1 MQRAEIHSTVT
12 AFLCRFTPPKQIAD
26 NDEHMAEEADLIV
39 NEVARFAPG
48 TGFPDWWREVG
59 TELVRRMKTRAWPML
74 GEVEA
79 ACRAVN
85 DRSGHSGPKGGNSRE
100 VEAKCIDMMADW
112 HAKFGTEMPRMGK
125 PERTAEL
132 IRRGVLA
139 SERDARFKR
148 YTLSAHQERR
158 AVEQPPTRDE
168 WRHHVRVT
176 ARLRGI
182 SEAEAE
188 ASLRMESRTPMDRSG
203 AAIPDKS
210 APYDRNRF
218 AA

>member
-1 MQRAEIHSTVT
+1 MISQRETHLTQRFNE
-12 AFLCRFTPPKQIAD
+12 FLD
-26 NDEHMAEEADLIV
+26 
-39 NEVARFAPG
+39 RFAPPRSIANNPTAMQQDADDMLRTVLRYAPSNG
-48 TGFPDWWREVG
+48 YSEWLDRVLRDLQEGMTTRSWPAPGELARACKAASSVG
-59 TELVRRMKTRAWPML
+59 QPQGAASNTEGRV
-74 GEVEA
+74 V
-79 ACRAVN
+79 
-85 DRSGHSGPKGGNSRE
+85 
-100 VEAKCIDMMADW
+100 DMMADW

-139 SERDARFKR
+139 SERDAHFKR

-188 ASLRMESRTPMDRSG
+188 ASLRMDSRAPMDRSG
-203 AAIPDKS
+203 AAIPDLS